1 MLGSKKE
8 ISRCGLIPAHA
19 RCYDGDMRGVLTYQC
34 CLASLQLAPWSRL
47 VSSRH
52 LSCLV
57 RHQLTNE
64 QKWCKSLVL
73 TKLSLSITL
82 IFHWLI
88 IIWNEVIELSAF
100 ELFLF
105 LMHRDELVGIQTIW
119 WVDYQLAV
127 GFLTG
132 SWKSNL
138 DVWVSNHNHQSARPR
153 NSHIKP
159 LWIGEE
165 AQFVGCVHCQELV
178 RASHLVKCSNANSE
192 LRKYSG

>member
-1 MLGSKKE
+1 MVFKKIIFQNSLMANE
-8 ISRCGLIPAHA
+8 TPSRPPPPFMANAILNFHFD
-19 RCYDGDMRGVLTYQC
+19 YWHT
-34 CLASLQLAPWSRL
+34 S
-47 VSSRH
+47 
-52 LSCLV
+52 
-57 RHQLTNE
+57 LTNE

-100 ELFLF
+100 QLFLF

-138 DVWVSNHNHQSARPR
+138 DVWISNHLFGNPTACLSWPR
-153 NSHIKP
+153 CSGASSSSVFFRVGLH
-159 LWIGEE
+159 L
-165 AQFVGCVHCQELV
+165 QFLQNYPFFTTNVQFFFG
-178 RASHLVKCSNANSE
+178 
-192 LRKYSG
+192 

>member
-1 MLGSKKE
+1 M
-8 ISRCGLIPAHA
+8 
-19 RCYDGDMRGVLTYQC
+19 
-34 CLASLQLAPWSRL
+34 

-88 IIWNEVIELSAF
+88 IIWHEVIELSAF

-138 DVWVSNHNHQSARPR
+138 DVWISNHLFGNPTACLSWPRCSGVWTQTNQISNSLLITGKSKSVLRGGEIGSRHRCLQISATGARPHKIR
-153 NSHIKP
+153 LHI
-159 LWIGEE
+159 
-165 AQFVGCVHCQELV
+165 
-178 RASHLVKCSNANSE
+178 
-192 LRKYSG
+192 

>member
-1 MLGSKKE
+1 MVLGSKKE
-8 ISRCGLIPAHA
+8 ISRCSLIPAHA

-88 IIWNEVIELSAF
+88 IIWHEVIELSAF

-138 DVWVSNHNHQSARPR
+138 DVWISNHLFGNPTACLSWPRCSGASAGFRILWWNYWWWWSKR
-153 NSHIKP
+153 MWWSSRLWEIK
-159 LWIGEE
+159 
-165 AQFVGCVHCQELV
+165 
-178 RASHLVKCSNANSE
+178 SN
-192 LRKYSG
+192 